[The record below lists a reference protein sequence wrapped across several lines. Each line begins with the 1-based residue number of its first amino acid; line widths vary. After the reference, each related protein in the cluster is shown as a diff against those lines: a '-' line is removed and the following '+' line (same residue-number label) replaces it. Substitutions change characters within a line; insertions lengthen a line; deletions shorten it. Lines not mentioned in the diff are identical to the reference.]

1 MPRSRDA
8 REMSQRGEQHLPATA
23 AFLAAIILALTVA
36 MAAYGMPVETI
47 ITVLVIASGV
57 AVEVIRRLTGVF
69 HRRRS

>member
-8 REMSQRGEQHLPATA
+8 REPSQRSEQHLPATA
-23 AFLAAIILALTVA
+23 AFLAAIILALTVG

-47 ITVLVIASGV
+47 IAVLVIASGV
-57 AVEVIRRLTGVF
+57 AVEVVRRLTGVF